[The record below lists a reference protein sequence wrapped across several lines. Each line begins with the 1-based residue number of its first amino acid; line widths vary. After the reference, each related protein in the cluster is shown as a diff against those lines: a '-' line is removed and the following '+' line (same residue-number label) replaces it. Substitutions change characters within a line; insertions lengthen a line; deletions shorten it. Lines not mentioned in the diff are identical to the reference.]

1 MRQTRLMS
9 LVESLA
15 NVVVGFGL
23 VLLVQILVFPAIGLQ
38 ATVMQSV
45 KLSLVFTLVSIGR
58 GYLLRRLFE
67 VLGRRG

>member
-1 MRQTRLMS
+1 MQQTRLMS
-9 LVESLA
+9 LVESFA
-15 NVVVGFGL
+15 NVVVSFGL
-23 VLLVQILVFPAIGLQ
+23 AFLAQLLVFPAIGLQ